1 MSTTDRWEELFGG
14 GRKWRVAE
22 EVTGTHTTRA
32 VRGRPAVTV
41 VFNRGHFTV
50 AAPGA
55 FQSPLSTNLG
65 RNGVLLVET
74 SADGSLDL
82 PGSRLA
88 VGAPAVKR
96 ARANYGAV
104 W

>member
-22 EVTGTHTTRA
+22 EVTGTVTIPKRRGTPEVVITFTRGYFA
-32 VRGRPAVTV
+32 
-41 VFNRGHFTV
+41 V

-55 FQSPLSTNLG
+55 FQSPLSTNKG
-65 RNGVLLVET
+65 RAGVLLQET
-74 SADGSLDL
+74 DDSGTLDY
-82 PGSRLA
+82 PGERMA
-88 VGAPAVKR
+88 VGVPAVKK
-96 ARANYGAV
+96 ARQEYGAV